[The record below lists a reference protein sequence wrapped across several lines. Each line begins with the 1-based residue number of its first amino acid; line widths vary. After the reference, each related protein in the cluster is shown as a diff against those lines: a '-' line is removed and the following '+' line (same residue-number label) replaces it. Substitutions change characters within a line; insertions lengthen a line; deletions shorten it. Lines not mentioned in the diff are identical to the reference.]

1 MTQPASKPPQ
11 ASDPARFAAN
21 RRVAVFVAIF
31 AMLFTGAVALV
42 LREEKRRSLLI
53 QPSPPAAPTEIPL
66 PAAKTPA
73 ETPGPGETA
82 RPPAPTSPA
91 LQQSEEMATALA
103 AFREAAEFMKSQRY
117 ELAEERAAAALLAYP
132 QMASAQRMLGLIYIQ
147 QGRIRP
153 AIAIL
158 EASLRNEPFNPE
170 ALTNLA
176 FAYLQNNNPQLALE
190 LVETCRSLHPTY
202 TPALIQH
209 GLILLTMR
217 DFTQAITVLEET
229 VEAFPAVP
237 GPRNNLA
244 IALYRSGDHAGA
256 QEQLTKVL
264 EMDPKNFS
272 ALFNTGAIYA
282 QETNAPAAIPWLR
295 QAMQQ
300 MPLHQ
305 FRTYLNDTDLTPI
318 RETPEFLEFLEEL
331 DPAFPGAPPPP

>member
-1 MTQPASKPPQ
+1 
-11 ASDPARFAAN
+11 
-21 RRVAVFVAIF
+21 
-31 AMLFTGAVALV
+31 
-42 LREEKRRSLLI
+42 
-53 QPSPPAAPTEIPL
+53 
-66 PAAKTPA
+66 
-73 ETPGPGETA
+73 
-82 RPPAPTSPA
+82 
-91 LQQSEEMATALA
+91 
-103 AFREAAEFMKSQRY
+103 
-117 ELAEERAAAALLAYP
+117 
-132 QMASAQRMLGLIYIQ
+132 
-147 QGRIRP
+147 
-153 AIAIL
+153 
-158 EASLRNEPFNPE
+158 
-170 ALTNLA
+170 
-176 FAYLQNNNPQLALE
+176 
-190 LVETCRSLHPTY
+190 
-202 TPALIQH
+202 
-209 GLILLTMR
+209 
-217 DFTQAITVLEET
+217 

-256 QEQLTKVL
+256 QEQLTRVL